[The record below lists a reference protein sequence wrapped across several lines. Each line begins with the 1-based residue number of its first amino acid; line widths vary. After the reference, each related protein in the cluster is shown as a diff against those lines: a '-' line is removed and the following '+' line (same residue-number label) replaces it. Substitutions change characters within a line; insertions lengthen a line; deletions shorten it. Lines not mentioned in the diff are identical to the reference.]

1 MSSTAHAAGSA
12 AAMAWSAD
20 SAVPATVSAA
30 ASVKIGRSRLP
41 PASTLYRIDSYRTRG
56 YCGGMGRYRD
66 SPSSTRARMAP
77 MYSVSE
83 AAGMLLLIF
92 GEHRA
97 GWLQIAPLVENLDA
111 LLGFLEPCVAE
122 A

>member
-56 YCGGMGRYRD
+56 YCGGIGTYRE
-66 SPSSTRARMAP
+66 SPSSMRARIAP
-77 MYSVSE
+77 RYSASD
-83 AAGMLLLIF
+83 ATGMLLLVF
-92 GEHRA
+92 AEHRA
-97 GWLQIAPLVENLDA
+97 GWLQIAALVENFDA
-111 LLGFLEPCVAE
+111 LLGFFEPRVAE